1 MFFPL
6 KRKAAMAQQSWSRPA
21 VAWVFRMLLGFL
33 QRIRARSMDAR
44 ILPVALMFLLLW
56 LAATGPMPAAAA
68 QTRVPAPQQLA
79 PGVYAVVN
87 QNVEPT
93 PENHGAVGNQ
103 GILIGDNGVI
113 LVDTG
118 TSVRYAAELIATV
131 RQLTSKPIVLVIN
144 THQHPAFIFGNG
156 ALALQGV
163 PILAHRAAAELI
175 GQRCEKCLKNLNQI
189 LGADEMLGTQVVV
202 PTRIIDGPISLRVA
216 GRRLDIVHYGH
227 SSSPGAIGVIDR
239 ASGVL
244 FAGGLVS
251 IDRVP
256 DTRDARI
263 GTWQRALEV
272 LKKSKVRLMVPGEGP
287 VAPTTRIDE
296 LERYLAALQSAVE
309 KTYQQGVS
317 LGDAGARSEVPEFR
331 HLPAYYPAHNRNVEQ
346 LYLQLEQA
354 SFNKE

>member
-1 MFFPL
+1 MRHPRL
-6 KRKAAMAQQSWSRPA
+6 
-21 VAWVFRMLLGFL
+21 
-33 QRIRARSMDAR
+33 IAR
-44 ILPVALMFLLLW
+44 ILPLVLVFLVLGI
-56 LAATGPMPAAAA
+56 AAGVLPAWAA
-68 QTRVPAPQQLA
+68 QARVPPPQQLA

-87 QNVEPT
+87 QHAEPS

-103 GILIGDNGVI
+103 GILIGDKGVI

-118 TSVRYAAELIATV
+118 TSIRYATELVAAV
-131 RQLTSKPIVLVIN
+131 GRLTSKPIVLVIN

-163 PILAHRAAAELI
+163 PILAHRATAELI
-175 GQRCEKCLKNLNQI
+175 EQRCEKCLKNLNDI
-189 LGADEMLGTQVVV
+189 LGNDEMQGTRVVA
-202 PTRIIDGPISLRVA
+202 PTRIIEGPTSLKVA
-216 GRRLDIVHYGH
+216 GRRLDIVYYGH
-227 SSSPGAIGVIDR
+227 SSSPGSIGVIDR

-263 GTWQRALEV
+263 ETWLPALQA
-272 LKKSKVRLMVPGEGP
+272 LKVRQIRLMVPGEGP
-287 VAPTTRIDE
+287 VAPVARILE
-296 LERYLAALQSAVE
+296 LERYLTALKSAVE

-317 LGDAGARSEVPEFR
+317 LGEAGARSELPEFKNW
-331 HLPAYYPAHNRNVEQ
+331 PAYHSAHNRNVEH

-354 SFNKE
+354 AFNKR